1 MLELKEFL
9 NEPKIEKT
17 KLYQRL
23 QCSKNEALILKELC
37 KSYVCASASV
47 SAFSLLVG
55 LFGEKDYVYLD
66 YLEDLKGLI
75 KRGFV
80 TSGSGFFKNIDSNKL
95 SNSKL
100 VLLQSELSL
109 SQYFLDFIDSKTS
122 FKVPKIKA
130 YGAYLEYLRD
140 EFLKVELYEK
150 LSFARHS
157 EYYAVLKSH
166 IKEFEKYIKEC
177 LKLSKFHNVL
187 NAIFKEHSLNAKEQ
201 ILFLALLKEEYT
213 LSHENSSTREQNA
226 LLNLISE
233 NELELRQNK
242 KLLEDDSKLLNLI
255 EYDEYLNA
263 FGELSKSFFISDEVL
278 ERVINSPTKQNQ
290 KLKLE
295 SLVKEQEIFE
305 LIEPNIDIND
315 IIMPENTKE
324 LLSNILKQK
333 DKKVLERLSLW
344 GIKSSKNIE
353 AKIIFYGPPGTG
365 KTMSAFGVA
374 KAMKK
379 AVLSFDC
386 SKILSKW
393 VGESEQ
399 NVRKIFDTYKNIA
412 NSCKQSPILLLNEAD
427 QFLSTRIEGGSGS
440 DKMHNQMQNIFLE
453 QIERFSG
460 VLIATTNFLESLDS
474 AFSRRFD
481 LKIEFKKPD
490 FKDRL
495 KMWEKF
501 LPQNADFEE
510 AFELETL
517 AKYELS
523 GAQILMVVKNTALKT
538 AISKDGIFTMRAFL
552 ESIQKELEGS
562 LDRKSTRLNS
572 SHLKLSRMP
581 SSA

>member
-55 LFGEKDYVYLD
+55 LFGEKDYAYLD

-187 NAIFKEHSLNAKEQ
+187 NAIFKEHALNAKEQ
-201 ILFLALLKEEYT
+201 ILFLSLLKEEYA

-501 LPQNADFEE
+501 LPKNADFEE

-562 LDRKSTRLNS
+562 FDKS
-572 SHLKLSRMP
+572 KIVGF
-581 SSA
+581 

>member
-9 NEPKIEKT
+9 NEPKIEKS

-55 LFGEKDYVYLD
+55 LFGEKDYAYLD

-187 NAIFKEHSLNAKEQ
+187 NAIFKEHALNTKEQ

-213 LSHENSSTREQNA
+213 LSHENSAAREQNA

-562 LDRKSTRLNS
+562 FDKS
-572 SHLKLSRMP
+572 KIVGF
-581 SSA
+581 

>member
-37 KSYVCASASV
+37 KSYVCASACV
-47 SAFSLLVG
+47 SAFSLLAG
-55 LFGEKDYVYLD
+55 LFGEKDYAYLD

-75 KRGFV
+75 KRGFI

-187 NAIFKEHSLNAKEQ
+187 NAIFKEHALNAKEQ

-213 LSHENSSTREQNA
+213 LSHENSAAREQNA

-562 LDRKSTRLNS
+562 FDKS
-572 SHLKLSRMP
+572 KIVGF
-581 SSA
+581 

>member
-9 NEPKIEKT
+9 NEPKIEKS

-47 SAFSLLVG
+47 SAFSLLAG
-55 LFGEKDYVYLD
+55 LFGEKDYAYLD

-140 EFLKVELYEK
+140 EFLRVELYEK

-187 NAIFKEHSLNAKEQ
+187 NAIFKEHALNAKEQ
-201 ILFLALLKEEYT
+201 ILFLSLLKEEYT
-213 LSHENSSTREQNA
+213 LSHENSAAREQNA

-510 AFELETL
+510 TFELETL

-562 LDRKSTRLNS
+562 FDKS
-572 SHLKLSRMP
+572 KIVGF
-581 SSA
+581 

>member
-55 LFGEKDYVYLD
+55 LFGEKDYAYLD

-187 NAIFKEHSLNAKEQ
+187 NAIFKEHSLNTKEQ

-213 LSHENSSTREQNA
+213 LSHENSAAREQNA

-562 LDRKSTRLNS
+562 FDKS
-572 SHLKLSRMP
+572 KIVGF
-581 SSA
+581 

>member
-9 NEPKIEKT
+9 NEPKIEKS

-47 SAFSLLVG
+47 SAFSLLAG
-55 LFGEKDYVYLD
+55 LFGEKDYAYLD
-66 YLEDLKGLI
+66 YLEDLKSLI

-122 FKVPKIKA
+122 FEVPKIKA

-140 EFLKVELYEK
+140 EFLRVELYEK

-187 NAIFKEHSLNAKEQ
+187 NAIFKEHALNTKEQ

-562 LDRKSTRLNS
+562 FDKS
-572 SHLKLSRMP
+572 KIVGF
-581 SSA
+581 

>member
-140 EFLKVELYEK
+140 EFLRVELYEK

-187 NAIFKEHSLNAKEQ
+187 NAIFKEHALNTKEQ

-213 LSHENSSTREQNA
+213 LSHENSAAREQNA

-523 GAQILMVVKNTALKT
+523 GAQILMIVKNTALKT

-562 LDRKSTRLNS
+562 FDKS
-572 SHLKLSRMP
+572 KIVGF
-581 SSA
+581 

>member
-17 KLYQRL
+17 KFYQRL

-55 LFGEKDYVYLD
+55 LFGEKDYAYLD

-140 EFLKVELYEK
+140 EFLKVELYER

-187 NAIFKEHSLNAKEQ
+187 NAIFKEHALNTKEQ

-213 LSHENSSTREQNA
+213 LSHENSAAREQNA

-562 LDRKSTRLNS
+562 FDKS
-572 SHLKLSRMP
+572 KIVGF
-581 SSA
+581 

>member
-187 NAIFKEHSLNAKEQ
+187 NAIFKEHALNAKEQ

-213 LSHENSSTREQNA
+213 LSHENSAAREQNA

-510 AFELETL
+510 TFELETL

-562 LDRKSTRLNS
+562 FDKS
-572 SHLKLSRMP
+572 KIVGF
-581 SSA
+581 

>member
-9 NEPKIEKT
+9 NEPKIEKS

-37 KSYVCASASV
+37 KSYVCASACV

-55 LFGEKDYVYLD
+55 LFGEKDYAYLD

-140 EFLKVELYEK
+140 EFLRVELYEK

-187 NAIFKEHSLNAKEQ
+187 NAIFKEHTLNAKEQ
-201 ILFLALLKEEYT
+201 ILFLSLLKEEYT
-213 LSHENSSTREQNA
+213 LSHENSAAREQNA

-523 GAQILMVVKNTALKT
+523 GAQILMVVKNTALRT

-562 LDRKSTRLNS
+562 FDKS
-572 SHLKLSRMP
+572 KIVGF
-581 SSA
+581 